1 MRVRR
6 KPSAFEEGES
16 QADSADG
23 RRNCKQQQGAL
34 CKTKGIRTDMSATEK
49 LRVPTSN
56 RSILKIVVV
65 VLLIMVLFFM
75 LPLYLQNRLNSL
87 YETQHKLSQEVTF
100 LQRDALL
107 LELKINQLSSLEN
120 LGEFAE
126 GAELDLNGVPV
137 KVLMQGGR
145 NE

>member
-1 MRVRR
+1 
-6 KPSAFEEGES
+6 
-16 QADSADG
+16 
-23 RRNCKQQQGAL
+23 
-34 CKTKGIRTDMSATEK
+34 MSATEK